1 MPLARVPRAD
11 VDQEFEAPRPECRV
25 LAEMTASGCRH
36 IRDAISM
43 DRWTVMGF
51 MARAALG

>member
-1 MPLARVPRAD
+1 
-11 VDQEFEAPRPECRV
+11 
-25 LAEMTASGCRH
+25 MTASGCRH

-43 DRWTVMGF
+43 DSWTVMGF